1 MQNIIKNLNKAYL
14 KGKIN
19 LPLNI
24 NQYNYLLSKSNV
36 QLMLAVLNIDENT
49 VRYIE
54 WYYLDIENFI
64 NFLLFI
70 KLINTDNLEFYTTI
84 LKRVIDKYNDL
95 KDIFEYIHDFY

>member
-1 MQNIIKNLNKAYL
+1 MQNIIKEFNKAYL
-14 KGKIN
+14 EGKIN

-24 NQYNYLLSKSNV
+24 TQYNYLLNRPNV
-36 QLMLAVLNIDENT
+36 QLMLAVLDIDENT

-54 WYYLDIENFI
+54 WYYLDMENFI
-64 NFLLFI
+64 NFILLI
-70 KLINTDNLEFYTTI
+70 KLINTDKLEFYTTI